1 MLAPPDYSP
10 THLIHLILFGHCK
23 FKPRFVTSYFLIR
36 FKLGMMVIQPTYV
49 EKCNEVV
56 RYWLR
61 ESQQESKN
69 VSV

>member
-1 MLAPPDYSP
+1 
-10 THLIHLILFGHCK
+10 
-23 FKPRFVTSYFLIR
+23 
-36 FKLGMMVIQPTYV
+36 MMVIQPTYV